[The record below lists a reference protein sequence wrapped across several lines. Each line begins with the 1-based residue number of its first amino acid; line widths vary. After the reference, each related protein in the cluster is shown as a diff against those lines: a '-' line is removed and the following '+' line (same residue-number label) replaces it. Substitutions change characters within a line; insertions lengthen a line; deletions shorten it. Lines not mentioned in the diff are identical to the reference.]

1 MGIFIKITIRKE
13 DVMSSLFSPF
23 EIKNLKLKNRI
34 VMAPMCQYSADNNG
48 YTTDWHLTH
57 YLSRAIGG
65 AGLIL
70 LEATAIEPRG
80 RISAK
85 DLGIW
90 EDGHI
95 EGLKI
100 IVAECKKYGA
110 AAGIQ
115 LAHAGRKC
123 SIASEKIV
131 APSPIAFSND
141 YQTPDQLS
149 LEEIKR
155 VAEAFRSAAQRAH
168 EAGFDVI
175 EIHGAHGYLINEFLS
190 PLSNK
195 RSDQYGGSL
204 QNRVRFLKD
213 ILEEVRTVW
222 SRDKALILR
231 ISAEDYS
238 PEGNHPKDLADM
250 INLLKEYAVD
260 IVNVSSGAVIP
271 TTFKTYP
278 GYQIPF
284 SEAIKENTSLPTIA
298 GGLVTS
304 SCMAEEIVANNRGDL
319 VYIGRELLRNP
330 YWPLQAAKELKA
342 DISWPTQYER
352 AK

>member
-1 MGIFIKITIRKE
+1 
-13 DVMSSLFSPF
+13 MSSLFSSF

-57 YLSRAIGG
+57 YVSRAIGG
-65 AGLIL
+65 TGLIL
-70 LEATAIEPRG
+70 LEATAVEPRG
-80 RISAK
+80 RISAN

-90 EDGHI
+90 EDGHVD
-95 EGLKI
+95 GLKR
-100 IVAECKKYGA
+100 IVAECKKNGA
-110 AAGIQ
+110 AVGIQ

-123 SIASEKIV
+123 NIATEKIV
-131 APSPIAFSND
+131 APSPIAFNND
-141 YQTPDQLS
+141 YQTPAELS
-149 LEEIKR
+149 LAEIKR
-155 VAEAFRSAAQRAH
+155 ISAAFKGAAKRALL
-168 EAGFDVI
+168 AGFDII

-195 RSDQYGGSL
+195 RNDQYGGSL
-204 QNRVRFLKD
+204 ENRVRFLSD
-213 ILEEVRTVW
+213 VLEEVRAVW
-222 SRDKALILR
+222 NHDRALILR

-238 PEGNHPKDLADM
+238 AEGNHPNDLAVM
-250 INLLKEYAVD
+250 INLLKKHEID

-271 TTFKTYP
+271 ATFKTYP

-284 SEAIKENTSLPTIA
+284 SETIKENTSLPTIA
-298 GGLVTS
+298 GGLVTNS
-304 SCMAEEIVANNRGDL
+304 YMAEEIVANNRGDL
-319 VYIGRELLRNP
+319 VFMGRELLRNP
-330 YWPLQAAKELKA
+330 YWPLQAAKELKS